1 MERKIII
8 YVLTVFLAT
17 SMVFLHHNVAAC
29 IGVEGARCIEP
40 VPLEADVAIMEEPAD
55 GQLIIAPAPV
65 SSDAEDI
72 MIAPISAETEPI
84 IAHPPVAPGPAE
96 SAAPNLFEA
105 VWRSIL
111 GFFGFI

>member
-1 MERKIII
+1 MDKKIII

-40 VPLEADVAIMEEPAD
+40 APQEADVVIMEPVD
-55 GQLIIAPAPV
+55 DSQLI
-65 SSDAEDI
+65 
-72 MIAPISAETEPI
+72 IAPISAETEPI